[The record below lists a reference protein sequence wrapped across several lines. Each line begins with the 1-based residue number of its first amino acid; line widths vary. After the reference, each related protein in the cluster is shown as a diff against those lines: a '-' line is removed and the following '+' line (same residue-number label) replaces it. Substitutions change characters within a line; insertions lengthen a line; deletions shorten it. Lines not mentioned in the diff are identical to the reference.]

1 MKNMELSAAVD
12 HYTREER
19 KSLRE
24 IFALVEDYDW
34 DTASVGESLMEA
46 DEGATARVGDGEE
59 AAM

>member
-1 MKNMELSAAVD
+1 MD

-19 KSLRE
+19 NSLRK

-34 DTASVGESLMEA
+34 DTASVGEALMEA